1 MRITARRI
9 LPVILGVVAAF
20 LLALA
25 LTVAGYVGAEA
36 VTAGAFWTTLGTLM
50 LLMLVLGAMLAV
62 LALSLV
68 RLVLRSAKVRKWL
81 RRRVDR
87 FLDYVE
93 KDSQRRQAAKAQVL
107 SAQRQETTTRERLEA
122 AERRLLATM
131 DTFRFGHEDRLA
143 ALEERLEAVDEH
155 LERQAS
161 KAERQRSD
169 GVRHTTMTSRETVR
183 QVESLMQLSG
193 RVDSSHRRLPLSGG
207 FAMNAEGLLWL
218 TDLLQDHQPRK
229 VLEVGSG
236 ASTSWMGEFV
246 RRHGGKIVSVDH
258 LEEYAAQTRHE
269 VEGRGLGDSVEVRL
283 SPLQPIDIKGRTFQ
297 WYGPEAFH
305 DLRDI
310 DLLVVDGPPQSTG
323 ESARFPAL
331 PLLLDRLAPG
341 CLVVMDDFNRPDERA
356 IVEDWLEQ
364 FPQFEPV
371 ETFNERIGLIRRVG

>member
-20 LLALA
+20 LLALV
-25 LTVAGYVGAEA
+25 LTVAGYAGAEA
-36 VTAGAFWTTLGTLM
+36 VTAGAFWTTLATLM
-50 LLMLVLGAMLAV
+50 LLMLVLGAILAV

-81 RRRVDR
+81 RRQIDR

-107 SAQRQETTTRERLEA
+107 SARRQETTTRERLEA

-155 LERQAS
+155 MERQAS

-169 GVRHTTMTSRETVR
+169 GVRHTTTTSRETVR

-193 RVDSSHRRLPLSGG
+193 RVDSSHHRLPLSGG

-269 VEGRGLGDSVEVRL
+269 VEARGLGDTVEVRL
-283 SPLQPIDIKGRTFQ
+283 SPLQPVDIKDQTFQ
-297 WYGPEAFH
+297 WYGLEAFH

-310 DLLVVDGPPQSTG
+310 DLLVVDGPPKSTG
-323 ESARFPAL
+323 ENARFPAL
-331 PLLLDRLAPG
+331 PVLLDRLAPG

-356 IVEDWLEQ
+356 IVEGWLDQ

-371 ETFNERIGLIRRVG
+371 ETFNERIGMIRRVV